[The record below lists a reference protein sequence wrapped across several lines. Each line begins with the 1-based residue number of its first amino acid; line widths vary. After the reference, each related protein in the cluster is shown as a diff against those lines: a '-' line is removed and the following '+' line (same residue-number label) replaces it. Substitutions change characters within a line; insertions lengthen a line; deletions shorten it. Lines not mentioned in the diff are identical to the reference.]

1 VVLWELYTMQEPYMG
16 LFESLEELI
25 EAVALDGERPEIPN
39 DCPPILKKLIV
50 SCWQDVPSAR
60 PSFEDILR
68 EKTLD
73 IVTIQSA
80 VSDPTGQAFWLDR
93 FPDYDVL
100 EWQEWLTGFR
110 QYFSVSAAHLRDD
123 CPLIQSLKLLLC
135 GDKSQSVTLEA
146 WGNALQWFGPMD
158 RNGTSFFNNLSN
170 VTSKGWFFGDIS
182 RVEAESLLRVSG
194 KGFFLIR
201 FSASQPGS
209 FTISFLFSPQTGP
222 KHIRINRNAGGQLIY
237 SGATYPTLDEFI
249 RAQQQ
254 ALNLKM
260 FCPGSTFAKLWE
272 GRQRLGEDDEESKR
286 READEA
292 YSFFG

>member
-1 VVLWELYTMQEPYMG
+1 
-16 LFESLEELI
+16 
-25 EAVALDGERPEIPN
+25 
-39 DCPPILKKLIV
+39 
-50 SCWQDVPSAR
+50 
-60 PSFEDILR
+60 
-68 EKTLD
+68 
-73 IVTIQSA
+73 
-80 VSDPTGQAFWLDR
+80 
-93 FPDYDVL
+93 
-100 EWQEWLTGFR
+100 
-110 QYFSVSAAHLRDD
+110 
-123 CPLIQSLKLLLC
+123 
-135 GDKSQSVTLEA
+135 LEA

-158 RNGTSFFNNLSN
+158 RNGTSFLNNLSN